1 MNLDNVDYNEL
12 SIIGKL
18 VLWCKKNAKDIIIA
32 LLISCGV
39 FAAAFIFLGF
49 AKYGLGVPYYYTGG
63 DDITVIST
71 AKTINDR
78 GWFWFID
85 RMAAPFQGGMNLDF
99 SANLLQNA
107 DRFIML
113 VISMFTDDPIV
124 IVNMTFLIIFPLC
137 ALNSYIVMRTIK
149 LGRVLSSFGSC
160 IFTLTPYIFYRSTSH
175 LCLAFCIFVPFS
187 ILLCIWANDE
197 SDPRYMMPGKSFFTR
212 KNIASILM
220 CLLIAN
226 NGIGYY
232 PIFTCFL
239 LVVVMLCRIFRSRSF
254 KSAVPAIML
263 VLFIILFFAL
273 AIAPHLIYIT
283 FTSGN
288 STAIRNIS
296 DVEIY
301 SLNISQLFI
310 PINGHGIPIVEAL
323 INRYNS
329 NMLNINENQGSY
341 LGIAGIIGF
350 LLSLLVMFT
359 KNTGDKKHDRELVL
373 MSRLNICAL
382 LLAATG
388 GFSALVGLVFSMIR
402 GYNRISIFISFIS
415 ILTLCMVMQKY
426 ADRPGTFST
435 TTKKAVSG
443 ICGAAFAVLC
453 LADLLPTYG
462 ARDAIFES
470 NRAQVESD
478 RAFVK
483 EIERE
488 LPEYSMVFQLP
499 YHGTPECGPVNN
511 MADYHLYI
519 GQIFSDELRWS
530 YGSPKGGSVDQWE
543 KTVSALPT
551 AEMINTIC
559 KADFNGIY
567 IDNRAYTSDELSQ
580 LRGQIENVIGTPM
593 MQSANGNLSFI
604 SLVEYKEQNDIRRD
618 SSVLDINNLSVSY
631 EFDYNSLYSTGEQ
644 EEYPDIILAPSDIQY
659 GPYCTLMEGQYKVT
673 VTGSNLNNADFDI
686 SMSQGMQTLNPEAE
700 YRDENTIVYSFT
712 LDVMTESVEF
722 RVENNSTEDISVIS
736 VRVEQA
742 A

>member
-18 VLWCKKNAKDIIIA
+18 ALWCKKNAKDIIIA

-160 IFTLTPYIFYRSTSH
+160 IFALTPYIFYRSTSH

-187 ILLCIWANDE
+187 ILLCTWANDE
-197 SDPRYMMPGKSFFTR
+197 SDSRYMMPGKSFFTR

-618 SSVLDINNLSVSY
+618 SSVLDINNLSISY

-686 SMSQGMQTLNPEAE
+686 SMSQGTQTLNPEAE